1 MPYLTLARTE
11 KAYNLAAQN
20 KFLCTFDELSF
31 KPNKEEL
38 RKILKKHGLTAISV
52 NTLNPYK
59 KIKFRRTRTNKVSQ
73 TRPKKYYVTLA
84 KGQKIDEDLRL
95 EA

>member
-11 KAYNLAAQN
+11 KAFNLAVQQ
-20 KFLCTFDELSF
+20 KFLCSFDEISF
-31 KPNKEEL
+31 KPNKQEL
-38 RKILKKHGLTAISV
+38 KKILKKHGLEALSV
-52 NTLNPYK
+52 NVVNPYK
-59 KIKFRRTRTNKVSQ
+59 KIKFRKTRTNKVLQS
-73 TRPKKYYVTLA
+73 RPKKYYVTLA

>member
-1 MPYLTLARTE
+1 MPYLSLARTE
-11 KAYNLAAQN
+11 KAFNLVAQN
-20 KFLCTFDELSF
+20 KYLCTFDVLSF

-38 RKILKKHGLTAISV
+38 RKILKKHGLDAIAV
-52 NTLNPYK
+52 NVVNPYK
-59 KIKFRRTRTNKVSQ
+59 KIKFRKTRTNKVLQS
-73 TRPKKYYVTLA
+73 RPKKYYVTLA